1 MSPLIKH
8 LLTINKKSDILD
20 YKRQLKLKKSD
31 FFDFLKKIMILSTL
45 PGLPFLFFF
54 ITNFPCISVLHYSS
68 YFILVLFI
76 TVHPR

>member
-31 FFDFLKKIMILSTL
+31 FFDFLKNHDFYQPWNLSL
-45 PGLPFLFFF
+45 
-54 ITNFPCISVLHYSS
+54 
-68 YFILVLFI
+68 
-76 TVHPR
+76 